1 MRGPG
6 RCARGVGGGFTL
18 IEVIGALVIFS
29 VGVLMVIRLS
39 TATGTQMRYAGVSSE
54 LAVRAAER
62 LDSLDAAPFSALVMG
77 VEVDAL
83 TMSGLAYERRVTLTR
98 LTPLLARVEV
108 VLTPVAGDG
117 PTYTATSYV
126 SEIW

>member
-1 MRGPG
+1 VRVLARHG
-6 RCARGVGGGFTL
+6 RPPTAGFTL
-18 IEVIGALVIFS
+18 IEVVGALVIFS

-62 LDSLDAAPFSALVMG
+62 LDSLEAAPFASLVMG
-77 VEVDAL
+77 VDVDAL
-83 TMSGLAYERRVTLTR
+83 SVSGLEYQRSVTLTR
-98 LTPLLARVEV
+98 LTPLLARVDV
-108 VLTPVAGDG
+108 ILAPVGAG

-126 SEIW
+126 GDTW